1 MKQFSVSAACEIG
14 CVRSNNEDMVLVGNK
29 FIRNE
34 NYETTIPLDPI
45 SKKRYVFA
53 IADGMG
59 GHQAG
64 EVAST
69 DVLIDFDFFI
79 YDLPER
85 LSVSDFDEVVI
96 EWLQSINRKIHLKGV
111 SHPSLSDMG
120 TTLVALVVYEN
131 RFFRLNC
138 GDSRLYQLRNGR
150 LTQLTTD
157 HSLNTMMGESKHS
170 NIITNCIGGG
180 CTTSFMD
187 IYDITD
193 NLQSVDILLLC
204 SDGLNDMVDDE
215 TICSMLMSGCRAADL
230 AQAAIEAG
238 GYDNVSA
245 CIVKID

>member
-180 CTTSFMD
+180 GGARVETSVSVVDVPPHLWISTISPITFSLAIYSCYAPMDSTIWLTTRLS
-187 IYDITD
+187 
-193 NLQSVDILLLC
+193 
-204 SDGLNDMVDDE
+204 
-215 TICSMLMSGCRAADL
+215 AA
-230 AQAAIEAG
+230 
-238 GYDNVSA
+238 
-245 CIVKID
+245 C